1 MSLMSAAMT
10 DAIMTFLHEVMS
22 SPWIYAALLAIAV
35 IDAFFPVVPSET
47 AVITAG
53 VFAAAEGT
61 PHLGLI
67 IAAAAAGAFIGD
79 NISYQIGRAGGS
91 RLQHRTA
98 IRWAHAAFR
107 ERGGLLLVVA
117 RYIPGGRTAVTLTT
131 GVVRYPL
138 HRFAFFDGIAVIS
151 WALYSALIGYIG
163 GAAFEDNP
171 FKGLLLGLGIALAV
185 TAVVEIVRRL
195 RRRRTPAP
203 EPEDPAERP
212 RELTG

>member
-1 MSLMSAAMT
+1 MT
-10 DAIMTFLHEVMS
+10 DAIMTFLHDVMT
-22 SPWIYAALLAIAV
+22 SPWVYIALLGISV

-53 VFAAAEGT
+53 VFAASEGAL
-61 PHLGLI
+61 HLGLV

-79 NISYQIGRAGGS
+79 NISYQIGRAAGT
-91 RLQHRTA
+91 RIQHRKA
-98 IRWAHAAFR
+98 IVWAHAAFE

-138 HRFAFFDGIAVIS
+138 HRFAFFDGIAVLS
-151 WALYSALIGYIG
+151 WAGYSALIGYLG

-171 FKGLLLGLGIALAV
+171 FKGLLLGLGIALTV
-185 TAVVEIVRRL
+185 TSIVEIVRYVIH
-195 RRRRTPAP
+195 RRSRPAKT
-203 EPEDPAERP
+203 DPADPADRA
-212 RELTG
+212 RELTNSDT

>member
-1 MSLMSAAMT
+1 MT
-10 DAIMTFLHEVMS
+10 DAIMTLLHDVMT
-22 SPWIYAALLAIAV
+22 SPWIYAAIAAIAV

-53 VFAAAEGT
+53 VFAASTGA
-61 PHLGLI
+61 PHLGLV

-79 NISYQIGRAGGS
+79 NISYQIGRAGGA
-91 RLQHRTA
+91 RFQKRAA
-98 IRWAHAAFR
+98 IRWAHAAFQ

-138 HRFAFFDGIAVIS
+138 HRFAFFDGLAVLS
-151 WALYSALIGYIG
+151 WALYSAMIGYIG

-171 FKGLLLGLGIALAV
+171 FKGLLLGLGIALTV
-185 TAVVEIVRRL
+185 TAIVEIVRYAL
-195 RRRRTPAP
+195 RRRTPPAAAP
-203 EPEDPAERP
+203 DSTGQPRVPAGQP
-212 RELTG
+212 

>member
-1 MSLMSAAMT
+1 MT
-10 DAIMTFLHEVMS
+10 DAIMTFLHDVMT
-22 SPWIYAALLAIAV
+22 SPWVYAALLAISV

-61 PHLGLI
+61 PHLGLV
-67 IAAAAAGAFIGD
+67 IAAAATGAFIGD
-79 NISYQIGRAGGS
+79 NISYQIGRAGGA
-91 RLQHRTA
+91 RIRHRTA
-98 IRWAHAAFR
+98 IRWAHAAFE

-151 WALYSALIGYIG
+151 WAAYSALIGYIG

-171 FKGLLLGLGIALAV
+171 FKGLLLGLGIALTV
-185 TAVVEIVRRL
+185 TAIVEIVRYVS
-195 RRRRTPAP
+195 RRRSQPAGP
-203 EPEDPAERP
+203 DRDDPAGHP
-212 RELTG
+212 RELTNSDS